1 MWTKS
6 LLALRLI
13 SRRLPGRKGRTW
25 TRPFGT
31 RIPLG
36 RAQGTRLP
44 ERGGAQ
50 EGGMEGRSRT
60 GLGVWE
66 TRDQCSPG
74 CFKNRKAV

>member
-13 SRRLPGRKGRTW
+13 SRRLPGRKGRTR

-31 RIPLG
+31 RITLG

-50 EGGMEGRSRT
+50 GSGVEGRNRT

-66 TRDQCSPG
+66 TRGQ
-74 CFKNRKAV
+74 